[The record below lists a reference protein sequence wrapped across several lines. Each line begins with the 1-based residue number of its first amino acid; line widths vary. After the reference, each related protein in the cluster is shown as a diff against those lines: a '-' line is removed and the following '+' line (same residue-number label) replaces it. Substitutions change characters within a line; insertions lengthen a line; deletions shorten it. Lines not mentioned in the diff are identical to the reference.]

1 MSDDPA
7 PRLNPAKFRS
17 GIVAGGGADPGA
29 GVNDEAD
36 PAAGGGGVNSNV
48 LAVLGRVLS
57 SPRFSPLFLPDAP
70 PLLPPLLP
78 AGFLPRLDDD
88 GVDAPIAKVPGA
100 RGVPLETSDAKDAFG
115 ENGFASAFAF
125 AFVVSENGEG
135 SVGRE
140 RFGEERFGEN
150 GGEAASPVAPEPGRR
165 RRPPDAST
173 PPGEKKSNGGGE
185 SGVPENVAPRGLGLA
200 DDGSRSIGD
209 SDDGARPS
217 DPTAAARLFAARLD
231 ASLDAEDAPSPP
243 DPGERGPVDRRRG

>member
-78 AGFLPRLDDD
+78 AGFLPRLEDD

-100 RGVPLETSDAKDAFG
+100 RGVPLETSDAND
-115 ENGFASAFAF
+115 AF
-125 AFVVSENGEG
+125 AFVVGENGEG

-140 RFGEERFGEN
+140 RFGEERFGED
-150 GGEAASPVAPEPGRR
+150 GGEAASPVAPEPGR

-185 SGVPENVAPRGLGLA
+185 SGVPENVAPHGLA

>member
-125 AFVVSENGEG
+125 AFVVGENGEG

-140 RFGEERFGEN
+140 RFGEE
-150 GGEAASPVAPEPGRR
+150 
-165 RRPPDAST
+165 
-173 PPGEKKSNGGGE
+173 
-185 SGVPENVAPRGLGLA
+185 GVSERL
-200 DDGSRSIGD
+200 
-209 SDDGARPS
+209 
-217 DPTAAARLFAARLD
+217 ARLGVALVQRGELRLQHV
-231 ASLDAEDAPSPP
+231 SLALQPLAL
-243 DPGERGPVDRRRG
+243 GHVAVTRRLAQRELHL

>member
-1 MSDDPA
+1 MSDNPA

-36 PAAGGGGVNSNV
+36 PAAAGGGVNSNV

-70 PLLPPLLP
+70 PLLPPLHRGLP
-78 AGFLPRLDDD
+78 PDWTTAWTRPSRGF
-88 GVDAPIAKVPGA
+88 GA

-125 AFVVSENGEG
+125 AFVVGENGEG

-140 RFGEERFGEN
+140 RFGEERFGED
-150 GGEAASPVAPEPGRR
+150 GGEAASPVAPEPGR

-185 SGVPENVAPRGLGLA
+185 SGVPENVVPKPGLA

-209 SDDGARPS
+209 SDERARPS

-231 ASLDAEDAPSPP
+231 ASLDAEDAPGPRT
-243 DPGERGPVDRRRG
+243 GERGPVDRRRGWRVEVG

>member
-17 GIVAGGGADPGA
+17 GIVAGAGADPGA

-36 PAAGGGGVNSNV
+36 AAAAGGGVNSNV

-70 PLLPPLLP
+70 PLLPLP

-125 AFVVSENGEG
+125 AFVVGENGEG

-150 GGEAASPVAPEPGRR
+150 GGEAASTVAPEPGR

-185 SGVPENVAPRGLGLA
+185 SGVPENVAPRGLA

-209 SDDGARPS
+209 SN
-217 DPTAAARLFAARLD
+217 
-231 ASLDAEDAPSPP
+231 
-243 DPGERGPVDRRRG
+243 V

>member
-100 RGVPLETSDAKDAFG
+100 RGVPLETSDAKDAF
-115 ENGFASAFAF
+115 
-125 AFVVSENGEG
+125 AFVVGENGEG

-140 RFGEERFGEN
+140 RIGEERFGED
-150 GGEAASPVAPEPGRR
+150 GGEAASPVAPEPGR

-185 SGVPENVAPRGLGLA
+185 SGVPENVVPKPGLA

-209 SDDGARPS
+209 SDERARPS